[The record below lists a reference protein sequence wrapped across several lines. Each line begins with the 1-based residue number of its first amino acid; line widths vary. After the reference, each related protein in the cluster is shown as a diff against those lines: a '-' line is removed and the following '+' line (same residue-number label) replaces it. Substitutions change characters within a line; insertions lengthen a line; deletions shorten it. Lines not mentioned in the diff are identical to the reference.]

1 MLRSHENLKRVL
13 DSIASKPNLARAMR
27 AIGASESTIFRW
39 LKRSAAGDPDFLV
52 SWPEGEPPRQFVELV
67 ALARRYWSVKWEG
80 QLRDELSEGI
90 PRTVIHD
97 GAIQYRKM
105 DPRKYKEWL
114 ALGLVDEG
122 DDFERDKH
130 GQRIP
135 LVVYDA
141 APAHLKIRGADH
153 LLGWSETKKL
163 DVQQRVGGV
172 LIMKR
177 SNSSDEN
184 ESALVRDL
192 RQRLADLEANGPKH
206 SHPETKPVPV
216 GRSSDEPRTDP
227 LPPAPGAR
235 PMPNNKR
242 LPAPAATPFTK
253 MDDRA
258 EGVGSAPLSAEQ
270 MAKVGGF
277 RVAGD
282 TPRVGP
288 QTFDPRTGYP
298 TRKS

>member
-1 MLRSHENLKRVL
+1 MLRSQQNLKRVL

-67 ALARRYWSVKWEG
+67 ALARRYWSVKWEA

-97 GAIQYRKM
+97 GEIQYRKM
-105 DPRKYKEWL
+105 DPRQYQEWL

-122 DDFERDKH
+122 DDWERDKH
-130 GQRIP
+130 GRRIP

-172 LIMKR
+172 LVIKR
-177 SNSSDEN
+177 PNNTPDES
-184 ESALVRDL
+184 ESELVRDL
-192 RQRLADLEANGPKH
+192 RRRLADLEANGPKNP
-206 SHPETKPVPV
+206 SPRAPVPV
-216 GRSSDEPRTDP
+216 GRPSDEPRND
-227 LPPAPGAR
+227 PPAHGAR
-235 PMPNNKR
+235 PMPDNR
-242 LPAPAATPFTK
+242 TLPAPAYVRA
-253 MDDRA
+253 DDRA
-258 EGVGSAPLSAEQ
+258 EGNGAAPLDQKA
-270 MAKVGGF
+270 MAQRGGF
-277 RVAGD
+277 RISGD
-282 TPRVGP
+282 TPQKPTVVMGP
-288 QTFDPRTGYP
+288 NGPIR
-298 TRKS
+298 RN

>member
-67 ALARRYWSVKWEG
+67 ALARRYWSVKWEA
-80 QLRDELSEGI
+80 QLRDELSQGI

-105 DPRKYKEWL
+105 DPRKYEEWL

-122 DDFERDKH
+122 DDWERDKH

-163 DVQQRVGGV
+163 DVSQRISGGV
-172 LIMKR
+172 LVMKR
-177 SNSSDEN
+177 PNSSDEN
-184 ESALVRDL
+184 ESELVRDL
-192 RQRLADLEANGPKH
+192 RRRLADLEANGPKNP
-206 SHPETKPVPV
+206 SPRAPVPV
-216 GRSSDEPRTDP
+216 GRPSDEPRTDP
-227 LPPAPGAR
+227 LPPAHGAR
-235 PMPNNKR
+235 PMPNNKS
-242 LPAPAATPFTK
+242 LPAPAPYVRA
-253 MDDRA
+253 DDRA
-258 EGVGSAPLSAEQ
+258 ERMGSAPLSAEA
-270 MAKVGGF
+270 MAQKGGF
-277 RVAGD
+277 RVSGD
-282 TPRVGP
+282 TPRVNP
-288 QTFDPRTGYP
+288 QRMSGEGYP